1 MMKGPLSGVRL
12 LALERYIAGPY
23 GSMVL
28 ADLGAEVIKIEPPG
42 SGDVSRS
49 FPGPGHRGESF
60 YYLAFNRGKKS
71 VTLDINTETGK
82 EIFYELVKVS
92 DVVWDNFSAGTMQG
106 IGADFDTLKEI
117 NPGIICCS
125 ISGYGQ
131 TGPYKDRL
139 CYDVVAEAISG
150 AMSITGEPGRPP
162 IRYGAPIA
170 DELGG
175 LFGALGVT
183 SALTQRA
190 QTGKGTRIDTSLL
203 DGQMSTLVYHLLY
216 YFCSGIVCGP
226 QKSSHLS
233 LVPYGA
239 FNTKED
245 YLAIGPCWPRICRVL
260 GIEEVIDD
268 PRFQS
273 RESRVENREAL
284 DAIVEKAFMGEKA
297 KDWLEVL
304 HAERISAGPV
314 NTLDQAAEDPQVLE
328 RRMIVEMEHPLGGRI
343 KHVGNPIKMPEIDEE
358 FLPPPTLGQHNDE
371 VLMGL
376 LGCSSDKL
384 KRLREEEAE
393 RAEKLMDSLHKT
405 R

>member
-1 MMKGPLSGVRL
+1 VKGPLSGARL

-28 ADLGAEVIKIEPPG
+28 ADLGVEVIKIEPPG
-42 SGDVSRS
+42 TGDVSRS

-71 VTLDINTETGK
+71 LTLDINTKTGK
-82 EIFYELVKVS
+82 EVFYDLVKIS
-92 DVVWDNFSAGTMQG
+92 DVVWDNFSAGTMKR
-106 IGADFDTLKEI
+106 IGADFDTLRQL

-131 TGPYKDRL
+131 TGPYRDRL

-162 IRYGAPIA
+162 VRYGAPIA

-175 LFGALGVT
+175 LFGALGVAA
-183 SALTQRA
+183 ALAQRA
-190 QTGKGTRIDTSLL
+190 QTGKGTQIDTSLL
-203 DGQMSTLVYHLLY
+203 DGQISTLVYHLLY
-216 YFCSGIVCGP
+216 YFCSGIACGP
-226 QKSSHLS
+226 QRSGHLS

-239 FNTKED
+239 FDTKEG
-245 YLAIGPCWPRICRVL
+245 YLTIGPCWPRICRVL
-260 GIEEVIDD
+260 GIEEIIDD
-268 PRFQS
+268 PRFQT
-273 RESRVENREAL
+273 RESRVEYRDEL
-284 DAIVEKAFMGEKA
+284 EAIVQEAFTKEKA

-328 RRMIVEMEHPLGGRI
+328 RRMVVEIEHPLGGKI

-358 FLPPPTLGQHNDE
+358 FSPPPTLGQHNEDIL
-371 VLMGL
+371 VGL
-376 LGCSSDKL
+376 LGYSQDKID
-384 KRLREEEAE
+384 RLREEEAE
-393 RAEKLMDSLHKT
+393 HAQELMESLQKS